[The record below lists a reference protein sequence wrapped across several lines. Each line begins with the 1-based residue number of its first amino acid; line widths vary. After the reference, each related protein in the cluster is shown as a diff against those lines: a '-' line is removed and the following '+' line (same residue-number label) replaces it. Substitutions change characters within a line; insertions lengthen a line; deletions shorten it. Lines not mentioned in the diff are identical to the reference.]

1 MSNLPSATPYAGS
14 IPTPAPTPVMTP
26 LPSNAIP
33 TGPKG
38 WKPSA
43 AQSQA
48 RLNIPTPS
56 LPPPIELSEE
66 EQQREIEK
74 GLEREKEREELNRDR
89 EEKRRMMLVARWL
102 PKPALKVFPTADE
115 LEVRYILVFTLCLL
129 SRADFIF
136 WFIRCFFSR
145 YNDFALIV

>member
-1 MSNLPSATPYAGS
+1 MSNLPPPTSTFAG
-14 IPTPAPTPVMTP
+14 PTPTLASASASLSTLASVPT
-26 LPSNAIP
+26 NAIP

-43 AQSQA
+43 AQAQV
-48 RLNIPTPS
+48 RLNIPI
-56 LPPPIELSEE
+56 PPVVPTIVLSAE

-102 PKPALKVFPTADE
+102 PKPALKVFPTSDE
-115 LEVRYILVFTLCLL
+115 LEVGFVPILIT
-129 SRADFIF
+129 
-136 WFIRCFFSR
+136 
-145 YNDFALIV
+145 